1 MRKCQINGLVLSF
14 QGEYHECDEET
25 NSPLASSSIANTTI
39 QQPLS
44 MQSCCTKLGSAIFHK
59 KHLGLNVFLMWV
71 VFCIPGNI
79 VAVVLY
85 LSPQNI
91 IDPNHHQ
98 EIQFEEEVS
107 ENDNQE
113 HFQCHEVKN
122 DWDKHLA
129 HSKFAI
135 QGAFLP

>member
-1 MRKCQINGLVLSF
+1 MFTNEFGVSYVTLVLDPALTYS
-14 QGEYHECDEET
+14 
-25 NSPLASSSIANTTI
+25 NNPI
-39 QQPLS
+39 Q
-44 MQSCCTKLGSAIFHK
+44 KL
-59 KHLGLNVFLMWV
+59 L
-71 VFCIPGNI
+71 
-79 VAVVLY
+79 VLC